1 MVQIYLYVILD
12 LIQNLILD
20 ASVHRLKTADRLINK
35 KTSEPIDPLVGMFEK
50 NFTVQ

>member
-20 ASVHRLKTADRLINK
+20 ASDFRLKTADY
-35 KTSEPIDPLVGMFEK
+35 
-50 NFTVQ
+50 FTEL